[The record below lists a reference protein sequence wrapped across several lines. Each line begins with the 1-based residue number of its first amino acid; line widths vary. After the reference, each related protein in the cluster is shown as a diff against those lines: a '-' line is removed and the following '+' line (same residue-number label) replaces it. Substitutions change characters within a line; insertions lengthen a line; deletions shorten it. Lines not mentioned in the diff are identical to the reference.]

1 MQLSKNIPWFC
12 TRAWEVFD
20 SIIGGPVVVNR
31 NWVLGIKSTAVAS
44 SVWLTEFLSTV
55 SYSITSATVS
65 LVSSKTSISLSVD
78 GLRDP
83 IVDIVVGRRSL
94 CQLSTL
100 LYHQGLHLII
110 YHTLSQLLRYLY
122 LYKVSFFV
130 SSHAWLAVF
139 CPNSA
144 SIVHHPMAKVFI
156 FLYRLIKFHFLFHCM
171 LAWLYCVQIPDLCP
185 NSASIVHRPM
195 AKVFIFLY
203 RLIKFHFFVSSHA
216 CLAVFCPNSGSL
228 SKFCT
233 YCS

>member
-65 LVSSKTSISLSVD
+65 LVSSKTSISLSAD

-156 FLYRLIKFHFLFHCM
+156 FLYRLIKFHF
-171 LAWLYCVQIPDLCP
+171 
-185 NSASIVHRPM
+185 
-195 AKVFIFLY
+195 
-203 RLIKFHFFVSSHA
+203 FVSSHA

-228 SKFCT
+228 SKFCI
-233 YCS
+233 YCSSPDGYLSFVSPEYKSSTIWSSHSTIWFCLASRHNG